1 VDVTRQ
7 GRDPDATNDRKN
19 RRKPKCPYDN
29 DSSSHQSPFYR
40 TDQSHPG
47 RISIGR
53 KWRAFLMVI
62 LGNVS
67 LLLRD
72 IDNQDK
78 ALTKKL
84 KSIEKAAKRI
94 QYVTARLLRVTKP
107 ISVEYIDGIQML
119 DITDVTRRED

>member
-1 VDVTRQ
+1 VPLRQRLIKSPEPVLSYRSKSSRENLDREKMAGIFETAVTL
-7 GRDPDATNDRKN
+7 NHEVN
-19 RRKPKCPYDN
+19 
-29 DSSSHQSPFYR
+29 SP
-40 TDQSHPG
+40 
-47 RISIGR
+47 
-53 KWRAFLMVI
+53 LMVI